1 MSLRGEYEKENR
13 KKEKKC
19 QRKEREEKYNG
30 KVEVKRLSNISKSG
44 KIKA

>member
-1 MSLRGEYEKENR
+1 MKRRTGKKR
-13 KKEKKC
+13 KNVKEKRGK
-19 QRKEREEKYNG
+19 RKYNG